1 MRLNRVALVLL
12 LFPLAC
18 AVAAAQGPGGVEE
31 EMNRIKLDMKYV
43 FGEGSSDSKDD
54 AYGIALAD
62 FVSVANEYRGN
73 EGKAPIAAG
82 SIQPMLRELVCTGDS
97 RIQILLYMEYDKM
110 MQLKGQDDGPKYTVG
125 QPAQQQPAQPQPQA
139 QPAPQPQPQQA
150 QPQPEQK
157 TLTFVPNQTAAGT
170 GLSKDMTLALCAQDN
185 WMEVKGFLTDYKR
198 GGFISATGA
207 VTSASQVPDDAYA
220 ILIDGMGGILSIL
233 TPRNSGNRIDLRT
246 NQSDNETNHSD
257 CKFIVWYK

>member
-43 FGEGSSDSKDD
+43 FDEGTSDSKDD

-62 FVSVANEYRGN
+62 FVSVANEYREN
-73 EGKAPIAAG
+73 KGKAPIAAG
-82 SIQPMLRELVCTGDS
+82 SIQPMLRELVSTGDS

-110 MQLKGQDDGPKYTVG
+110 MQLKGRDDSPKYTVG
-125 QPAQQQPAQPQPQA
+125 QPAQQ
-139 QPAPQPQPQQA
+139 
-150 QPQPEQK
+150 
-157 TLTFVPNQTAAGT
+157 QTAAGT

-257 CKFIVWYK
+257 CKFIIWYK